1 VLLEETA
8 AAYAGRPLP
17 PKTRP
22 FLAWPDRLRQHAESI
37 GDARRRHWLD
47 RQGQPALPLPL
58 DLAPPADSN
67 TVASSERVVSTLGPD
82 ETEHLLRRTASVLD
96 ARMDEMLLATAVTA
110 VLRWTR
116 TGGLVVDLESH
127 GRPSLPGDADFSR
140 TVGWFTSMYP
150 VCLTPASPD
159 LDQVLR
165 SVRETLRGIP
175 DAGVDYGALR
185 YLGDDLDTR
194 ARLAA
199 MPRPEIAFNYLGQ
212 LDSALVHPFVAVAND
227 SHGDPHDPMEIRSH
241 LIEITGMLQGG
252 DLRLEWNF
260 SRAFHRRETIQDLAG
275 STMDNLRALI
285 AGSAGASR
293 APRGAA
299 ALGHGRWSKLRRQ
312 LQGSENG

>member
-1 VLLEETA
+1 
-8 AAYAGRPLP
+8 
-17 PKTRP
+17 
-22 FLAWPDRLRQHAESI
+22 
-37 GDARRRHWLD
+37 
-47 RQGQPALPLPL
+47 
-58 DLAPPADSN
+58 
-67 TVASSERVVSTLGPD
+67 
-82 ETEHLLRRTASVLD
+82 
-96 ARMDEMLLATAVTA
+96 
-110 VLRWTR
+110 
-116 TGGLVVDLESH
+116 
-127 GRPSLPGDADFSR
+127 
-140 TVGWFTSMYP
+140 
-150 VCLTPASPD
+150 
-159 LDQVLR
+159 
-165 SVRETLRGIP
+165 VRETLRGIP

-212 LDSALVHPFVAVAND
+212 LDSTLVHPFVGVAND

-252 DLRLEWNF
+252 DLHLEWNF

-299 ALGHGRWSKLRRQ
+299 ALGRGRWSKLRRQ